1 LIAIIND
8 KLFKFNLLNS
18 DIEYKVKNYVGDI
31 KIRNITKNDIPKVVD
46 LQKDSYPDMAAYGMI
61 WPSSFLQSHMNIFPE
76 GQLCAEVEGKIV
88 GSASSLIVSL
98 RSDHADHTWDDITG
112 HGLFTNH
119 DANGDS
125 LYGADISI
133 HPEFRN
139 KAIGTMLYNVRKAM
153 TIRLK
158 LRRMIAG
165 GRLYN
170 YHRYAGIMSAQEYAE
185 KVVKGELSDPVLS
198 FQIKN
203 GFRFIKVLSDY
214 LYDKRSLNYA
224 SFIEWLNP
232 HYQILS
238 N

>member
-1 LIAIIND
+1 MIAIIND
-8 KLFKFNLLNS
+8 KLSKFNLLNS
-18 DIEYKVKNYVGDI
+18 DVEYKVKKYVGNI
-31 KIRNITKNDIPKVVD
+31 IIRNITKNDIPKIVD
-46 LQKDSYPDMAAYGMI
+46 LQKDSFPDMAAYGMI

-76 GQLCAEVEGKIV
+76 GQLCVEVEGKIV

-119 DANGDS
+119 DLNGDS

-139 KAIGTMLYNVRKAM
+139 KAIGTMLYNVRKDM
-153 TIRLK
+153 TIRLN
-158 LRRMIAG
+158 LRRMVAG

-170 YHRYAGIMSAQEYAE
+170 YHRYADVMSAQEYAE

-198 FQIKN
+198 FQLKN
-203 GFRFIKVLSDY
+203 GFKFIKVLSDY
-214 LYDKRSLNYA
+214 LYDKYSLNYA

>member
-1 LIAIIND
+1 M
-8 KLFKFNLLNS
+8 NS
-18 DIEYKVKNYVGDI
+18 DIEYKVKKYVGDI

-139 KAIGTMLYNVRKAM
+139 KAIGTMLYNVRKDM
-153 TIRLK
+153 TIRLN
-158 LRRMIAG
+158 LRRMVAG

-170 YHRYAGIMSAQEYAE
+170 YHRYADVMSAQEYAE
-185 KVVKGELSDPVLS
+185 KVVNGELSDPVLS
-198 FQIKN
+198 FQLKN
-203 GFRFIKVLSDY
+203 GFKFIKVLSDY